1 MSEVQLKQWEMEYQA
16 FLETQPDK
24 EEYLRQLK
32 TLRGLV
38 DLDNSFE
45 EFCQGSKTNTFYSC
59 SPQNWGGFTHFIS
72 YS

>member
-1 MSEVQLKQWEMEYQA
+1 MEYQA

-32 TLRGLV
+32 ELRGLV

-45 EFCQGSKTNTFYSC
+45 EFVKGPTFRSFD
-59 SPQNWGGFTHFIS
+59 GV
-72 YS
+72 

>member
-1 MSEVQLKQWEMEYQA
+1 MSEAQLKQWQMEYQA

-45 EFCQGSKTNTFYSC
+45 EFY
-59 SPQNWGGFTHFIS
+59 QNKQFS
-72 YS
+72 